1 MCCKKF
7 PRRVLEMKLLSE
19 VPDSRAAVLAFTKTS
34 SSRISVVLT
43 TQNIC
48 MYDNMSSFEEKEL
61 A

>member
-1 MCCKKF
+1 
-7 PRRVLEMKLLSE
+7 MKLLSE

-43 TQNIC
+43 TQSIC

>member
-1 MCCKKF
+1 
-7 PRRVLEMKLLSE
+7 MKLLSE

-48 MYDNMSSFEEKEL
+48 MYDNMSSFEEKK
-61 A
+61 